1 MTDQEKAEQAA
12 AIYYAENTRTASPS
26 NMFLAG
32 VRWAQEYEQERANIL
47 LEALERI
54 VGMKSIDN
62 EKNDEFATAAEIYAR
77 SIALAALAKYRGSE

>member
-32 VRWAQEYEQERANIL
+32 VAWAMEQEQERANIL
-47 LEALERI
+47 LEALEKI
-54 VGMKSIDN
+54 SI
-62 EKNDEFATAAEIYAR
+62 NDEVNSNFSTSEQECAYYIKTALE
-77 SIALAALAKYRGSE
+77 ALAKYKGE